1 MEDMTLHAETSFSNL
16 RLSKKHEMCTTV
28 LVTLPPGAPFPMRY
42 DRAKIDHNAFFV
54 CNQQFG
60 KQEVAAIR
68 TKYHRS
74 S

>member
-1 MEDMTLHAETSFSNL
+1 MSTLMDIRDFTISQN
-16 RLSKKHEMCTTV
+16 RLWLTV
-28 LVTLPPGAPFPMRY
+28 LVTLLPGAPFPMRY